1 MNIDKL
7 VDLLEDKGFQ
17 DPRTGNLFFGAYIY
31 TYDPKEEYTLQSDLK
46 KLTQRLKRPNNFLD
60 CLTID
65 IYEFF
70 IEYLK
75 SHRFGQ
81 FTFFE
86 EAMEQEKENPE
97 KAYEYLLYEI
107 ENDDFYTYLEK
118 KIKTHFEGEDDK
130 KVYLL
135 IHGIG
140 QVYPYLR
147 ASTFLKRTEALIKN
161 FKIIVFYPG
170 AYNENEYA
178 LFNELRTDN
187 MYRVTLLNNLIAS

>member
-97 KAYEYLLYEI
+97 KACSRVPG
-107 ENDDFYTYLEK
+107 DTGGAS
-118 KIKTHFEGEDDK
+118 KTGVHGSETSRHAPGGLPQRQRSSEG
-130 KVYLL
+130 
-135 IHGIG
+135 G
-140 QVYPYLR
+140 
-147 ASTFLKRTEALIKN
+147 
-161 FKIIVFYPG
+161 
-170 AYNENEYA
+170 
-178 LFNELRTDN
+178 
-187 MYRVTLLNNLIAS
+187 

>member
-31 TYDPKEEYTLQSDLK
+31 TYDAKEEYALQDDLE

-75 SHRFGQ
+75 THRFGQ

-86 EAMEQEKENPE
+86 EAIAQEKENPE

-107 ENDDFYTYLEK
+107 ENDEFYSYLEA
-118 KIKTHFEGEDDK
+118 KIKIHFEEANDK

-147 ASTFLKRTEALIKN
+147 ASTFLKKTEALIKN

-170 AYNENEYA
+170 IYSDNEYA

-187 MYRVTLLNNLIAS
+187 MYRVTLLNNLIA